1 MLSAIRPNIE
11 GLSSYLAGYV
21 SKARGEDLFTA
32 LANATTHAER
42 LASIIPTDKHE
53 HRYAPGKWSIKEV
66 VQHVNDAERVFAYRA
81 LRFAR
86 KDGTPLPGFEEND
99 YAPASEADRRT
110 LKDLWEE
117 HHTIRRG
124 TVQLFSSFT
133 APMLARTGTAGGTM
147 IDVQSLGWII
157 AGHAE
162 HHWNIITERY
172 L

>member
-1 MLSAIRPNIE
+1 MLTATRPNTE
-11 GLSSYLAGYV
+11 GLSTFLAGYV

-32 LANATTHAER
+32 LANASVHAER
-42 LASIIPTDKHE
+42 FATLIPATKHE

-86 KDGTPLPGFEEND
+86 NDATPLPGFEENE
-99 YAPASEADRRT
+99 YAPASQADRRS
-110 LKDLWEE
+110 LQDLWDE
-117 HHTIRRG
+117 HHTIHRS
-124 TVQLFSSFT
+124 TVQLFGSLT
-133 APMLARTGTAGGTM
+133 AAMLERKGTAGGNL
-147 IDVQSLGWII
+147 ISVQSLGWAI